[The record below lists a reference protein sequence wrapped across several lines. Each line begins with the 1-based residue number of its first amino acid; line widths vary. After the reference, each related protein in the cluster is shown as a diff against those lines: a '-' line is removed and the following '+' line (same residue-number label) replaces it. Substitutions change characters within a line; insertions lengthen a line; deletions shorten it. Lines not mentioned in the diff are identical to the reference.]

1 MRDHRRCDANRSSC
15 EQTLRCGG
23 GIAGVESYSGNCDC
37 IFYGTRRG
45 AARIGARH
53 YQRLSAAP
61 VTRANIT
68 QVKIDMFDFLKRG
81 RLIRRGLASRKT
93 RRRRPRSELR
103 RSLEYAPYSKLLIF
117 AMFVGGLAFLVF
129 SGQQPEPT
137 KNFVIAL
144 LVLATAI
151 TQLWINQPKSFSRS
165 SRILLIFGVILVQL
179 TVTKLLL
186 VICNSGNYQFLKP
199 EMGGLITPYAFA
211 PLVLSVLL
219 GRQHGLYAAFFVSLW
234 SSVLFG
240 PIDAPLL
247 VTSLISGFT
256 AVSLTLQ
263 VRRRSKLIRAGFGV
277 GLAIWLLSLTFGLI
291 GPINWFYPTAND
303 WGMIGVQSAL
313 AIGNGIITAT
323 IVGGALPMLENVFG
337 ITTDISWLEASDI
350 NHPLLRRMTIEAP
363 GTYHHSLAVANL
375 AEAAAEAIGANATL
389 CRVCAY
395 FHDVGKLVKPD
406 YFTENMSFE
415 RNPHEDL
422 APTMSALI
430 IIAHVKEGVDLALKH
445 KLNQRIIDIIQEHH
459 GTSLVYYFYKR
470 AQQMHEDARAGG
482 KIMKMRQDDIP
493 EVREESFRYSGP
505 KPQTKESAIVSL
517 ADAVESASRSLEKPT
532 PAKIEQLV
540 NDIIDQRISDHQLDE
555 CDLTL
560 RDVRV
565 IAERFRFT
573 LMTML
578 HSRIAYPKHET
589 KSPTPREDSARPD
602 VMVTTR
608 KPETAP
614 PVSAA

>member
-1 MRDHRRCDANRSSC
+1 
-15 EQTLRCGG
+15 
-23 GIAGVESYSGNCDC
+23 
-37 IFYGTRRG
+37 
-45 AARIGARH
+45 
-53 YQRLSAAP
+53 
-61 VTRANIT
+61 
-68 QVKIDMFDFLKRG
+68 MFDFLKRG
-81 RLIRRGLASRKT
+81 RLVRRGLATRKT
-93 RRRRPRSELR
+93 RRRRLRNELMR
-103 RSLEYAPYSKLLIF
+103 YLEYAPHSKVLIF
-117 AMFVGGLAFLVF
+117 AVFAGGLAFLVF

-179 TVTKLLL
+179 AVTKLLL
-186 VICNSGNYQFLKP
+186 VICNSGDYRFLKP
-199 EMGGLITPYAFA
+199 EMAGLITPYAFA

-247 VTSLISGFT
+247 LTSLISGFT

-263 VRRRSKLIRAGFGV
+263 VRRRSRLLRAGVGV

-291 GPINWFYPTAND
+291 GPIDLFSPVAND
-303 WGMIGVQSAL
+303 WGMIGFQSAL
-313 AIGNGIITAT
+313 AIGNGILTAT
-323 IVGGALPMLENVFG
+323 LVGGALPMLEHLFG
-337 ITTDISWLEASDI
+337 ITTDISWLEASDL

-363 GTYHHSLAVANL
+363 GTYHHSLVVANL
-375 AEAAAEAIGANATL
+375 AEAAAEAIGANGTL
-389 CRVCAY
+389 CRVCSY
-395 FHDVGKLVKPD
+395 FHDVGKLVKPE

-415 RNPHEDL
+415 RNPHDDL

-445 KLNQRIIDIIQEHH
+445 RLNQRIIDIIQEHH
-459 GTSLVYYFYKR
+459 GTSLVYYFYQR
-470 AQQMHEDARAGG
+470 AMQQQEDARAGG
-482 KIMKMRQDDIP
+482 KIMNIREADIP
-493 EVREESFRYSGP
+493 EVQEESFRYGGP

-517 ADAVESASRSLEKPT
+517 ADIVESASRSLEKPT
-532 PAKIEQLV
+532 PQKIEQLV
-540 NDIIDQRISDHQLDE
+540 NELIEERIADGQLDE

-560 RDVRV
+560 GELRV
-565 IAERFRFT
+565 IAKRFRFT
-573 LMTML
+573 LMTTL
-578 HSRIAYPKHET
+578 HTRIAYPKHES
-589 KSPTPREDSARPD
+589 KFTPSDADRLRPD
-602 VMVTTR
+602 VMASLR
-608 KPETAP
+608 KPASAP

>member
-1 MRDHRRCDANRSSC
+1 MIDFFKRS
-15 EQTLRCGG
+15 EL
-23 GIAGVESYSGNCDC
+23 V
-37 IFYGTRRG
+37 
-45 AARIGARH
+45 
-53 YQRLSAAP
+53 
-61 VTRANIT
+61 
-68 QVKIDMFDFLKRG
+68 
-81 RLIRRGLASRKT
+81 RRGLASGKL
-93 RRRRPRSELR
+93 RRRRARNELLR
-103 RSLEYAPYSKLLIF
+103 GLEYSVGMKGVLFAAFIAGLALLIF
-117 AMFVGGLAFLVF
+117 TNNKVPDV
-129 SGQQPEPT
+129 T

-144 LVLATAI
+144 LFFLIALMM
-151 TQLWINQPKSFSRS
+151 LWVNQPRTFAQNSRV
-165 SRILLIFGVILVQL
+165 LLVFGVMLVQL
-179 TVTKLLL
+179 ALTKFIYVL
-186 VICNSGNYQFLKP
+186 CNSGVLGLKP
-199 EMGGLITPYAFA
+199 GMA
-211 PLVLSVLL
+211 PLLAPFALAPLLLSVLL
-219 GRQHGLYAAFFVSLW
+219 GRNHGLYAAVFVSLW

-240 PIDAPLL
+240 IIDAPFL
-247 VTSLISGFT
+247 VIGMISGFT
-256 AVSLTLQ
+256 AVYLTLQ
-263 VRRRSKLIRAGFGV
+263 VRRRSKLVRAGLGV
-277 GLAIWLLSLTFGLI
+277 GVAIWILSLTFGFI
-291 GPINWFYPTAND
+291 GPIDLLPPTAND
-303 WGMIGVQSAL
+303 WGLIGLQSAF
-313 AIGNGIITAT
+313 AIGNGLVTAT
-323 IVGGALPMLENVFG
+323 IVGGVLPMFEPLFQ
-337 ITTDISWLEASDI
+337 ITTDISWLEASDL

-363 GTYHHSLAVANL
+363 GTYHHSLVVANL

-470 AQQMHEDARAGG
+470 AQQMNEDARAGG

-505 KPQTKESAIVSL
+505 KPQTKESGIVSL

-540 NDIIDQRISDHQLDE
+540 NEIIEQRITDHQLDE

-560 RDVRV
+560 RELRV

-589 KSPTPREDSARPD
+589 KTPAPRDESLRPD
-602 VMVTTR
+602 VMATTR
-608 KPETAP
+608 KPASAP

>member
-1 MRDHRRCDANRSSC
+1 
-15 EQTLRCGG
+15 
-23 GIAGVESYSGNCDC
+23 
-37 IFYGTRRG
+37 
-45 AARIGARH
+45 
-53 YQRLSAAP
+53 
-61 VTRANIT
+61 
-68 QVKIDMFDFLKRG
+68 MFDFLRHN
-81 RLIRRGLASRKT
+81 RLVRRGLASRKM
-93 RRRRPRSELR
+93 RRRRARNELLR
-103 RSLEYAPYSKLLIF
+103 GLECASSVKVLIF
-117 AMFVGGLAFLVF
+117 AGFTAGLAFLIF

-144 LVLATAI
+144 LFLAIAM
-151 TQLWINQPKSFSRS
+151 TQLWINQPSTFSQN
-165 SRILLIFGVILVQL
+165 SRVLLVFGTILVQL
-179 TVTKLLL
+179 AVTKLLL
-186 VICNSGNYQFLKP
+186 VLCNDGTFRFLKP
-199 EMGGLITPYAFA
+199 EMGGLIAPYAFA

-219 GRQHGLYAAFFVSLW
+219 GRNHGLYAGVSVSLW

-240 PIDAPLL
+240 KIDAPLL

-256 AVSLTLQ
+256 AVYLTLQ
-263 VRRRSKLIRAGFGV
+263 VRRRSKLIRAGLGV

-291 GPINWFYPTAND
+291 GPISLFSPMAND
-303 WGMIGVQSAL
+303 WGVIGLQSAL
-313 AIGNGIITAT
+313 AVGNGIVTAT
-323 IVGGALPMLENVFG
+323 VVGGVLPILEHLFQ
-337 ITTDISWLEASDI
+337 ITTDISWLEASDL

-363 GTYHHSLAVANL
+363 GTYHHSLVVANL

-389 CRVCAY
+389 CRVCSY
-395 FHDVGKLVKPD
+395 FHDVGKLVKPE

-415 RNPHEDL
+415 RNPHDDL

-430 IIAHVKEGVDLALKH
+430 IIPHVKEAVDLALKH
-445 KLNQRIIDIIQEHH
+445 RLNQRIIDIIQEHH
-459 GTSLVYYFYKR
+459 GTSLVRYFYQR
-470 AQQMHEDARAGG
+470 ALQQHEDARAGG
-482 KIMKMRQDDIP
+482 KITNIREEDIP

-578 HSRIAYPKHET
+578 HSRIAYPRQET
-589 KSPTPREDSARPD
+589 KSPTPRDDSVRPD

-608 KPETAP
+608 KPATAP

>member
-1 MRDHRRCDANRSSC
+1 M
-15 EQTLRCGG
+15 
-23 GIAGVESYSGNCDC
+23 
-37 IFYGTRRG
+37 
-45 AARIGARH
+45 
-53 YQRLSAAP
+53 
-61 VTRANIT
+61 
-68 QVKIDMFDFLKRG
+68 
-81 RLIRRGLASRKT
+81 
-93 RRRRPRSELR
+93 RRRRARSELKR
-103 RSLEYAPYSKLLIF
+103 NLEYSPYIKVVIF
-117 AMFVGGLAFLVF
+117 AVFVGGLAFLVF

-165 SRILLIFGVILVQL
+165 SRILLIFSVILVQL
-179 TVTKLLL
+179 SVTKLLL
-186 VICNSGNYQFLKP
+186 VLCNSGSYRFLKP
-199 EMGGLITPYAFA
+199 EMAGLIMPYAFA

-219 GRQHGLYAAFFVSLW
+219 GRHHGLYAAFFVSLW
-234 SSVLFG
+234 SSILFG

-263 VRRRSKLIRAGFGV
+263 VRRRGQLVRAGFCV

-303 WGMIGVQSAL
+303 WGMIGFQSAL
-313 AIGNGIITAT
+313 AIGNGILTAT
-323 IVGGALPMLENVFG
+323 LVGGALPILENLFQ
-337 ITTDISWLEASDI
+337 ITTDISWLEASDL

-363 GTYHHSLAVANL
+363 GTYHHSLVVANL

-395 FHDVGKLVKPD
+395 FHDVGKLVKPE

-415 RNPHEDL
+415 RNPHDDL

-430 IIAHVKEGVDLALKH
+430 IIAHVKEGVDLALKYR
-445 KLNQRIIDIIQEHH
+445 LNQRVIDIIQEHH
-459 GTSLVYYFYKR
+459 GTSIVRYFYQR
-470 AQQMHEDARAGG
+470 ALQQHEDARAGG
-482 KIMKMRQDDIP
+482 KIMKLREDDIP
-493 EVREESFRYSGP
+493 EVKEESFRYGGP

-517 ADAVESASRSLEKPT
+517 ADTIESASRSLEKPT
-532 PAKIEQLV
+532 PQKIETLV
-540 NDIIDQRISDHQLDE
+540 NELIEERISDRQLDD

-560 RDVRV
+560 GELKI

-573 LMTML
+573 LLMML
-578 HSRIAYPKHET
+578 HSRIAYPKPGHKTTTIIPHEG
-589 KSPTPREDSARPD
+589 SRPD
-602 VMVTTR
+602 VMVATR